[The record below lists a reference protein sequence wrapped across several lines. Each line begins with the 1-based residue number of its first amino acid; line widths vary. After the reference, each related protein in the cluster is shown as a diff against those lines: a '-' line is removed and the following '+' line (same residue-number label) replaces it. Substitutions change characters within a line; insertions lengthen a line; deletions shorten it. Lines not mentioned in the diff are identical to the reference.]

1 MPYSVFYDGDYAVH
15 GTYETGRLGQ
25 PASAG
30 CVRLDPQHAAVLFD
44 LVRQEG
50 LSSTVIVIR
59 Q

>member
-15 GTYETGRLGQ
+15 GTYQTRRLGR

-30 CVRLDPQHAAVLFD
+30 CVRLDPRHAAVLFN
-44 LVRQEG
+44 LVAKEG
-50 LSSTVIVIR
+50 LNNTLIVIR